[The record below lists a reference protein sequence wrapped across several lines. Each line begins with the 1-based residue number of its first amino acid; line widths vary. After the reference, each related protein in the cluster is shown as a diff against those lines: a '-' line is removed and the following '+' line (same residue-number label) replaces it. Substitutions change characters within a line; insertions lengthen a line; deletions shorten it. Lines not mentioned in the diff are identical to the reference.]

1 MEIGV
6 GTVGVVVRW
15 RLVLELWEWWLGGT
29 VGVVVGVGTVGVVA
43 RWRLVLELWEWW
55 LGVRDWCWNCGSG
68 G

>member
-29 VGVVVGVGTVGVVA
+29 VGVVV
-43 RWRLVLELWEWW
+43 RWRLVLELWEWCA
-55 LGVRDWCWNCGSG
+55 G
-68 G
+68 